1 MINGEQSYYD
11 VLGVPPDASQ
21 ADIKRAYRRLA
32 KMYHPD
38 VSREPGAVT
47 RFKQINEANS
57 TLSDPSRRAEYDRQA
72 LLVDM
77 HKQHESQKRER
88 FEQWRNSQSSG
99 VGRGASKIRNRIR
112 RNVRWSA
119 VNRMKNR
126 LRRFLLK

>member
-1 MINGEQSYYD
+1 MINGERNYYD
-11 VLGVPPDASQ
+11 VLGVPPEASQ

-32 KMYHPD
+32 KMHHPD

-72 LLVDM
+72 LLVNL
-77 HKQHESQKRER
+77 HKRHEAQKRER
-88 FEQWRNSQSSG
+88 FKQWRNSQSNSAA
-99 VGRGASKIRNRIR
+99 GRGAGRLRNRIR

-126 LRRFLLK
+126 LRRLLE

>member
-1 MINGEQSYYD
+1 MINGERSYYD
-11 VLGVPPDASQ
+11 ILGVHPDASQ
-21 ADIKRAYRRLA
+21 ADIKRAYRRMA
-32 KMYHPD
+32 KRHHPD

-47 RFKQINEANS
+47 RFKQVNEANN
-57 TLSDPSRRAEYDRQA
+57 TLSDPSRRAEYDRRV
-72 LLVDM
+72 LLANM

-88 FEQWRNSQSSG
+88 FEQWRNSQSDG